1 MGGQRKGS
9 LKDRSELEFSYRR
22 KELLN
27 LALFDTQLRS
37 KNKVERNDAELNLCL
52 RYFLLKKDHERRVNE
67 IESRIE
73 QSTCS
78 AKRDFTTYFDDA
90 ERFNEQ
96 TCLSLFRF
104 KMEEI
109 DELVELLGLNEPD
122 AEGEPFKFRTRNRTT
137 FTGKEGLL
145 LLLAYLNSGKPFITL
160 LEEGFTFG
168 ASPAGSQLV
177 DEVVRFLYNNWAGP
191 LLLMP
196 LKMWFR
202 AKRGNESRAEYYR
215 RCISGKIQEK
225 KREVLETENLSP
237 ANAVEF
243 ESLCEQVKNTTFYVD
258 GTDIEICRPEE
269 NQEAYYNGRKKSHV
283 ISYQGIVAPDGLV
296 VRLGGAYEG
305 RLHDARVYRDEN
317 FELEMEDMCKEFD
330 GDENSEPDD
339 DDDDDDNDAVASFTI
354 YADSAYGMTKY
365 TKRPHKRHRG
375 GGIGIA
381 KKKFN
386 FLMSSCRINVENAF
400 CLVKF
405 FKWMGCKNGIRIGQ
419 AIQRPND
426 TKPAFDM
433 KVYVSCFLTN
443 LRTCLRWNQISAS
456 NQCTPPSIEEYLGMC
471 DMYLN
476 DE

>member
-22 KELLN
+22 KKLLN

-37 KNKVERNDAELNLCL
+37 KNKVERNDTEVEFCL
-52 RYFLLKKDHERRVNE
+52 RYILLKKDHQRRVNE

-109 DELVELLGLNEPD
+109 NRLVELLSLNEPRPN
-122 AEGEPFKFRTRNRTT
+122 GEPFQFSLPNRAT

-160 LEEGFTFG
+160 LQEGFTFG

-177 DEVVRFLYNNWAGP
+177 NEVVRFLYNRWAGP
-191 LLLMP
+191 LLHMP

-202 AKRGNESRAEYYR
+202 AKRRDENEIISRAEYYR

-258 GTDIEICRPEE
+258 GTDIEICRPGE

-305 RLHDARVYRDEN
+305 RLHDARVYRD
-317 FELEMEDMCKEFD
+317 
-330 GDENSEPDD
+330 
-339 DDDDDDNDAVASFTI
+339 
-354 YADSAYGMTKY
+354 DS
-365 TKRPHKRHRG
+365 
-375 GGIGIA
+375 
-381 KKKFN
+381 
-386 FLMSSCRINVENAF
+386 
-400 CLVKF
+400 
-405 FKWMGCKNGIRIGQ
+405 
-419 AIQRPND
+419 
-426 TKPAFDM
+426 
-433 KVYVSCFLTN
+433 
-443 LRTCLRWNQISAS
+443 
-456 NQCTPPSIEEYLGMC
+456 
-471 DMYLN
+471 
-476 DE
+476 